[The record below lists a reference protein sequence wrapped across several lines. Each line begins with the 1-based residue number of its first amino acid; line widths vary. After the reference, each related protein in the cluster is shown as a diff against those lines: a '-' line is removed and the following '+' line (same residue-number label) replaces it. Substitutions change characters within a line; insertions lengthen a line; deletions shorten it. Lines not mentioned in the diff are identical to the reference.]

1 MDDLCNEQIYMR
13 HKFYVKRTEESLPY
27 RGYDIKRPV
36 KIFDC

>member
-1 MDDLCNEQIYMR
+1 MR
-13 HKFYVKRTEESLPY
+13 HKLDYADKRTEESLPY